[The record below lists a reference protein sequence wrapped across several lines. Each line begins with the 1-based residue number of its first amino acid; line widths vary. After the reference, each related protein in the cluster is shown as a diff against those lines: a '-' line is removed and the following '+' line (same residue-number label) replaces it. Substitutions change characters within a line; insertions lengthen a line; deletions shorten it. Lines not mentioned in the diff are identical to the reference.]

1 MKYQVPRASVCLRL
15 APDDH
20 YVTNGTFLNPCD
32 FHILDICNQ
41 QEIYERKCLKLY
53 PINDELM
60 RIYHFNF

>member
-20 YVTNGTFLNPCD
+20 YVTNGTFLNLCD
-32 FHILDICNQ
+32 FHILDNCNQ

-53 PINDELM
+53 PIND
-60 RIYHFNF
+60 